1 MDTAVTAG
9 VQVEKEAVEVSANAQ
24 RRGNNLRGEYHKG
37 QHYENIEEIIG
48 FPASHMWLPL

>member
-9 VQVEKEAVEVSANAQ
+9 VQVEKEAVEVSADAQ
-24 RRGNNLRGEYHKG
+24 RRGNNLRGEDHKS

-48 FPASHMWLPL
+48 FPASRMWLPL

>member
-24 RRGNNLRGEYHKG
+24 RRGNNLRGEDHKG
-37 QHYENIEEIIG
+37 QPYENIEEIIG